1 MKDALKN
8 KLMTTIINSKSEVPF
23 RHSVYYHFIK
33 ILCWICKKRILT
45 VIVANLT
52 DKLWTDYERCAEKS
66 IDDDNDH
73 KF

>member
-1 MKDALKN
+1 MWHLLTFHKD
-8 KLMTTIINSKSEVPF
+8 
-23 RHSVYYHFIK
+23 FITNFV
-33 ILCWICKKRILT
+33 LT
-45 VIVANLT
+45 VIEADLT

>member
-1 MKDALKN
+1 M
-8 KLMTTIINSKSEVPF
+8 LMINSKAEVPF
-23 RHSVYYHFIK
+23 RHSVCYHFMEFSVRF
-33 ILCWICKKRILT
+33 CKRLYFDS
-45 VIVANLT
+45 NLT